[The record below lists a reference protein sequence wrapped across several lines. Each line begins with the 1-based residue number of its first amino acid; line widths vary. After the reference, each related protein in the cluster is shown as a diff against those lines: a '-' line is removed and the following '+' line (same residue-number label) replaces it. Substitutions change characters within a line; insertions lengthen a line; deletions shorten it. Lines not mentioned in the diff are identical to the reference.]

1 MVKKTS
7 GVDLER
13 RAHLRAVDLSPPLAG
28 SSLRRPGGGKTPADG
43 APRRAS
49 QRDVHDVARARAE
62 EKADAEVFSTGTP
75 PSAERCA
82 FASAGAGAD
91 ATRGDARARAASLAI
106 LASARMGDGRSR
118 DEDGARRRR
127 ERALT

>member
-1 MVKKTS
+1 
-7 GVDLER
+7 VDLER
-13 RAHLRAVDLSPPLAG
+13 RAHLR
-28 SSLRRPGGGKTPADG
+28 
-43 APRRAS
+43 
-49 QRDVHDVARARAE
+49 
-62 EKADAEVFSTGTP
+62 
-75 PSAERCA
+75 
-82 FASAGAGAD
+82 AGAD